1 MLVEIDVMRSVFY
14 WLFFILAETYRYY
27 FLFLLFVLQS
37 LQCKFHDLQCTLH
50 VLQYTFHDLKYKI
63 YVVQ

>member
-37 LQCKFHDLQCTLH
+37 LKCKFHDLQCTLH
-50 VLQYTFHDLKYKI
+50 VLQFAFHDLKYKI